1 MKSILLFWLAGVLSL
16 VITFRAYGQKRELDS
31 LDRLIHKAR
40 SDSAKIRLITAK
52 IDIISTYHLDS
63 AIMMGLKTLNDA
75 SRLGLYKQ
83 ELAIRQKLIFNYSYK
98 GNYPA
103 ALEQIRFLEKFIR
116 PAVDSVDFASLYS
129 SKGLVY
135 SMQSQFDT
143 AIRFYEKA
151 IRILERFGN
160 REKLSTIYINASIP
174 YQQQSNYPMSLKYMQ
189 KALKISEEDNDLAG
203 QAYVY
208 VNMANAYAN
217 IGDAERAEKAYLKT
231 IDLAKKTELKNVEL
245 YAWNN
250 LSSHYI
256 DLMQWQKGYKCA
268 LKAAEL
274 GRHMG
279 DQGIQ
284 AASFAKASKTMVHLK
299 QFDRAAEY
307 AQKAMAL
314 ADSSGQVYNISQA
327 YSSMGFVYLARNQFP
342 EAIPY
347 YEKSL
352 ASLEDAD
359 LYSPYYARLYDELS
373 QCYEKTGNFAN
384 ALNAYRQFAM
394 ITDSIRNRENIQKTT
409 EQTMNFEF
417 EKKEQSLKAQQDA
430 KDAVTRARQTALI
443 VGLALSFLLIAG
455 ASFGYYQKQ
464 KAEKLLL
471 KQKIQLES
479 TLDEL
484 TSTQALL
491 IQTEKMASLG
501 ELTTGIAHEIQN
513 PLNFINNFSEV
524 SQEMISEIEEETA
537 KDPAERDDALIREIL
552 ADIRKSLEKVQHHG
566 KRADSIIKGMLAH
579 SRTGSGIK
587 ESTDINA
594 LVDEYLRL
602 AYHGMRSKDNSFNAT
617 LQSALDENI
626 GNLNII
632 SQDIGR
638 VLLNLINN
646 ALYAIGEKNKLFGE
660 NPSVLGNN
668 IEQKKYEPTLSVST
682 KKLPDKVEITVKD
695 NGTGIPAHVIDKIFQ
710 PFFTTKPTGQG
721 TGLGLSLS
729 YDIIKAHGGELKV
742 ETTEGEGT
750 EFTVVLPG

>member
-1 MKSILLFWLAGVLSL
+1 M
-16 VITFRAYGQKRELDS
+16 
-31 LDRLIHKAR
+31 
-40 SDSAKIRLITAK
+40 
-52 IDIISTYHLDS
+52 
-63 AIMMGLKTLNDA
+63 
-75 SRLGLYKQ
+75 
-83 ELAIRQKLIFNYSYK
+83 
-98 GNYPA
+98 
-103 ALEQIRFLEKFIR
+103 
-116 PAVDSVDFASLYS
+116 
-129 SKGLVY
+129 
-135 SMQSQFDT
+135 
-143 AIRFYEKA
+143 
-151 IRILERFGN
+151 
-160 REKLSTIYINASIP
+160 
-174 YQQQSNYPMSLKYMQ
+174 
-189 KALKISEEDNDLAG
+189 
-203 QAYVY
+203 
-208 VNMANAYAN
+208 
-217 IGDAERAEKAYLKT
+217 
-231 IDLAKKTELKNVEL
+231 
-245 YAWNN
+245 
-250 LSSHYI
+250 
-256 DLMQWQKGYKCA
+256 
-268 LKAAEL
+268 
-274 GRHMG
+274 
-279 DQGIQ
+279 
-284 AASFAKASKTMVHLK
+284 
-299 QFDRAAEY
+299 
-307 AQKAMAL
+307 
-314 ADSSGQVYNISQA
+314 
-327 YSSMGFVYLARNQFP
+327 
-342 EAIPY
+342 
-347 YEKSL
+347 
-352 ASLEDAD
+352 
-359 LYSPYYARLYDELS
+359 
-373 QCYEKTGNFAN
+373 
-384 ALNAYRQFAM
+384 
-394 ITDSIRNRENIQKTT
+394 
-409 EQTMNFEF
+409 
-417 EKKEQSLKAQQDA
+417 
-430 KDAVTRARQTALI
+430 
-443 VGLALSFLLIAG
+443 
-455 ASFGYYQKQ
+455 
-464 KAEKLLL
+464 L